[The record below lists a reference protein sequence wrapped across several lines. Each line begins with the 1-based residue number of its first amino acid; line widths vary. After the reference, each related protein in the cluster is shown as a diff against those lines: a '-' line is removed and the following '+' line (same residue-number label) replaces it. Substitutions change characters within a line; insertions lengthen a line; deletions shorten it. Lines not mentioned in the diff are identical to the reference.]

1 MKTVRREGRSGRAM
15 KYVPR
20 MVATD
25 SKNMVQLKQAQQPAS
40 GITAFVIMVSKI
52 PITLALIGMKGMR
65 DMKFIIV
72 GKNIEVT
79 EGLRSAVEDKI
90 GKLEKYFTDDTEV
103 HVTLS
108 VEKDRQKIEVTIP
121 VKGNIIRSE
130 QVSSDM
136 YVSIDLVEEIIE
148 RQLKKYKNKLIDKK
162 QASSYFKQEFVEKD
176 YMEDEEVQII
186 RTKKFDIKPMYP
198 EDACVQMELLGHSFF
213 VFCNAE
219 TDQVNVV
226 YKRKGNTYGLIEPEN

>member
-1 MKTVRREGRSGRAM
+1 LYTA
-15 KYVPR
+15 
-20 MVATD
+20 
-25 SKNMVQLKQAQQPAS
+25 SK
-40 GITAFVIMVSKI
+40 GDFVI
-52 PITLALIGMKGMR
+52 LAKRRDLCYTSLINKEYSGSPGER
-65 DMKFIIV
+65 EELRMKFIIL
-72 GKNIEVT
+72 GKNIDVT

-90 GKLEKYFTDDTEV
+90 GKLEKYFAEDTEV

-121 VKGNIIRSE
+121 VKGSIIRSE
-130 QVSSDM
+130 QVSNDM

-148 RQLKKYKNKLIDKK
+148 RQLKKYKTRLTDRE
-162 QASSYFKQEFVEKD
+162 QGAGSFKQEYLDKD
-176 YMEDEEVQII
+176 FMDEEEVKII

-226 YKRKGNTYGLIEPEN
+226 YKRKGNTYGLIEPEV